1 MRVAILNTAITER
14 LYMIASCAAL
24 IVFDKTNEVDRHS
37 SYKINLTPV
46 PWLGSMRPI
55 RYRLLQVKA
64 YLDQF

>member
-1 MRVAILNTAITER
+1 
-14 LYMIASCAAL
+14 MIASCAAL